1 MGRKKQWMGVVMK
14 IQVTQEDIDAGKQK
28 DIHCCPLAL
37 AIKRVTGKEIQVVT
51 DYFDL
56 VNENGLFEIYDLPEI
71 AANFRRDFD
80 HCLTVEPF
88 EFELDI

>member
-1 MGRKKQWMGVVMK
+1 MGVAMK

-37 AIKRVTGKEIQVVT
+37 AIKRATGKEIQVVT

-56 VNENGLFEIYDLPEI
+56 VTENDTQTYELPEI

>member
-1 MGRKKQWMGVVMK
+1 MGRKKQWMGVAMK

-37 AIKRVTGKEIQVVT
+37 AIKRATGKEIQVVT

-56 VNENGLFEIYDLPEI
+56 VTENDTQTYELPEI

-80 HCLTVEPF
+80 HWRPVKPF
-88 EFELDI
+88 EFEIDI